1 MKILVVDDHPLVRE
15 AMAGILNEIGESI
28 RFVDAADCAS
38 ALAVAREHV
47 DISLVLLDLNLPGA
61 RGFEALDRFRRAHP
75 TLPVVILSMHHDRE
89 SIREALRHGANGYIP
104 KASPT
109 AVIINAVRL
118 VLAGGVYVPPD
129 IVDEHGSSPG
139 DPLEFARPARARSVT
154 DLGLT
159 PRQGQVLA
167 LIMRGR
173 SNKEIC
179 RALGLA
185 ERTVKVHVTAVL
197 TALRVSS
204 RTQAVIAASAL
215 GLSPDGLM
223 SPGADT
229 RV

>member
-15 AMAGILNEIGESI
+15 AMAGILNEIGESTQ
-28 RFVDAADCAS
+28 FVDAADCTG
-38 ALAVAREHV
+38 ALAAAREHA
-47 DISLVLLDLNLPGA
+47 DLSLVLLDLNLPGV
-61 RGFEALDRFRRAHP
+61 RGFEALDRLRRAHP
-75 TLPVVILSMHHDRE
+75 TLPVVILSMHHDHE

-109 AVIINAVRL
+109 AVIVNAIRL
-118 VLAGGVYVPPD
+118 VLSGGVYVPPEV
-129 IVDEHGSSPG
+129 VDEPMRLPG
-139 DPLEFARPARARSVT
+139 DPFEFAPPARARSVT

-173 SNKEIC
+173 SNKDIC

-197 TALRVSS
+197 TALKVSS
-204 RTQAVIAASAL
+204 RTQAVIAASEL
-215 GLSPDGLM
+215 GLSADALIAA
-223 SPGADT
+223 GAESKA
-229 RV
+229 